1 MDFLFVVRI
10 RIPSLC
16 LCGCVCVCVMVVV
29 TAVVVAVVVVV
40 VDLAVAVV
48 VVVACLDS
56 CASFMVY
63 CGTAFPR
70 NLTVSL
76 CEQYDSESKDGV
88 CDQASLVYE

>member
-1 MDFLFVVRI
+1 
-10 RIPSLC
+10 
-16 LCGCVCVCVMVVV
+16 MVVV
-29 TAVVVAVVVVV
+29 TAVVVAAVVVAVVVVV
-40 VDLAVAVV
+40 VDFAVAVVV

-56 CASFMVY
+56 CASFMVH

-70 NLTVSL
+70 NLTASL

>member
-40 VDLAVAVV
+40 V
-48 VVVACLDS
+48 VACLDS
-56 CASFMVY
+56 CASFMVH